1 MVEGMGVWGEEW
13 VYGGRNECMV
23 GWMGVWGKKWV
34 YGGRNR
40 YMGGGMVVWGE
51 GVNNLQ
57 FLHIVKVII
66 LVNFQ

>member
-1 MVEGMGVWGEEW
+1 MGGGMGVWWKE
-13 VYGGRNECMV
+13 
-23 GWMGVWGKKWV
+23 WV